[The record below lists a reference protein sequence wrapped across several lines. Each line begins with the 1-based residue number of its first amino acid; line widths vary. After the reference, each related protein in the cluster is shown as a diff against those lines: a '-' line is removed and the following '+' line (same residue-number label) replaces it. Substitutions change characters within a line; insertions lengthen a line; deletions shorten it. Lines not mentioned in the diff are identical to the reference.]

1 MMNGKSIS
9 SVEWRLKQSSSA
21 RARPWITLLC
31 IAAISLPGAEL
42 LAANKSEVSHVA
54 FIWLKRPGNH
64 ADQQALIRAAKR
76 FRNIHGVVRVDAG
89 VGMPIARQGIE
100 QPFDVGAVIV
110 FRDRGALGNYE
121 KDPRHLV
128 AMREILQPLAKRYV
142 IYNFSND

>member
-31 IAAISLPGAEL
+31 I
-42 LAANKSEVSHVA
+42 AANKSEVSHVA

-89 VGMPIARQGIE
+89 VGMPIARPGIE

-110 FRDRGALGNYE
+110 VRDRGALGNYE